1 MNVSLNTG
9 TETIIIL
16 WVFTK
21 KCSFGHFEQVLYTWS
36 CILFKS

>member
-9 TETIIIL
+9 TETRV

-21 KCSFGHFEQVLYTWS
+21 KCSFGHFE
-36 CILFKS
+36 

>member
-9 TETIIIL
+9 TETRV

-21 KCSFGHFEQVLYTWS
+21 KCSFGHFEQV
-36 CILFKS
+36 